1 MELVVVV
8 VMLFVAVEVWSEE
21 EVDLMGE
28 AEVAVRFRVLS
39 GERGKE
45 MSLVGFLRD
54 NVGLVALMVVV
65 VVVG

>member
-1 MELVVVV
+1 MEVV
-8 VMLFVAVEVWSEE
+8 VMVVVAVEVWSEE

-65 VVVG
+65 VVVVG

>member
-1 MELVVVV
+1 MEVVVV
-8 VMLFVAVEVWSEE
+8 VVVAVEVWSEE

-28 AEVAVRFRVLS
+28 AEVAVRFSVLS

-54 NVGLVALMVVV
+54 NVGLVALIVV

>member
-1 MELVVVV
+1 
-8 VMLFVAVEVWSEE
+8 MLFVAVEVWSEE

>member
-1 MELVVVV
+1 MEVV
-8 VMLFVAVEVWSEE
+8 VMVVVAVEVWSEE

-65 VVVG
+65 VG